1 MMQVMNILNSSVQLK
16 NNGKMLNKKVSDFK
30 DIIKNIKNSA
40 IKSDGKNVDGSAPL
54 DDKQIS
60 DMIAMILNL
69 INNSFNLNL
78 SANQDNLES
87 LKESILNQLNNMIT
101 SQNGAKINLSKLAE
115 IITKTL
121 NDKYNLNID
130 ANEVLKALKN
140 VDLSKMK
147 SDVITLDVNNTAK
160 DDVINK
166 SNQSSGD
173 VDVQK
178 QLTTINDN
186 GNAKSSTNAYDSKMV
201 VDTKV
206 EVKNGNLSQNEN
218 QSQNDNLNG
227 TQKDANLEISNK
239 ALSKKLDNTS
249 QQINDSKLMEA
260 KSDNLIAFNTV
271 QSKQVTALEGNIDS
285 KNNVQINDIIDQIV
299 KNVNIT
305 KTETE
310 SNIKIQLKPD
320 FLGNLEINIKSV
332 DGSLTANI
340 LTDNEKVKHQ
350 IEANLNILNNQLE
363 SKGIKID
370 SFNVSIDR
378 NMQFASQY
386 SGQED
391 SSQKYKSPNNSKMR
405 INYEDYDDADFQ
417 TQTYSTLNSI
427 SNDHVD
433 VVV

>member
-1 MMQVMNILNSSVQLK
+1 MNILNSSVQVK
-16 NNGKMLNKKVSDFK
+16 NDGKTPSKKSSDFK

-40 IKSDGKNVDGSAPL
+40 IKSDGKNLDDNMSL

-60 DMIAMILNL
+60 DIISMILNL
-69 INNSFNLNL
+69 ISNNLHLNV

-87 LKESILNQLNNMIT
+87 LKESILNQLNTIIA
-101 SQNGAKINLSKLAE
+101 SQNESKINLNKLAE

-130 ANEVLKALKN
+130 ANEVLNVLKN
-140 VDLSKMK
+140 VDLSKMG
-147 SDVITLDVNNTAK
+147 SDVITLNVNSTTKNDAI
-160 DDVINK
+160 DK
-166 SNQSSGD
+166 SNQSLGD
-173 VDVQK
+173 DGGQK
-178 QLTTINDN
+178 QLATISYS
-186 GNAKSSTNAYDSKMV
+186 GSVKSSVNAYDAKTV
-201 VDTKV
+201 ADTKV
-206 EVKNGNLSQNEN
+206 ETKNGNLSQNEN
-218 QSQNDNLNG
+218 QSQNDDLNG

-239 ALSKKLDNTS
+239 LFSKKADDAY
-249 QQINDSKLMEA
+249 QQINDSKSIET
-260 KSDNLIAFNTV
+260 KVDNLIAFNTV
-271 QSKQVTALEGNIDS
+271 QSKQAVALEGNTDS
-285 KNNVQINDIIDQIV
+285 KNSVQINDIIDQIV

-305 KTETE
+305 KTDTE

-391 SSQKYKSPNNSKMR
+391 SSQRYKSPNNSKVR
-405 INYEDYDDADFQ
+405 INYEDYDDAELQ

>member
-1 MMQVMNILNSSVQLK
+1 VVQVMNILSSFVQVK
-16 NNGKMLNKKVSDFK
+16 NDDKTLNKKVSDFK

-40 IKSDGKNVDGSAPL
+40 SKRDGKSIDGSTPL

-69 INNSFNLNL
+69 INNSFHLNL
-78 SANQDNLES
+78 SASQDNLES
-87 LKESILNQLNNMIT
+87 LKESILNQLDNIIA
-101 SQNGAKINLSKLAE
+101 SQNGTKINLSKLVE
-115 IITKTL
+115 IIIKTL
-121 NDKYNLNID
+121 NDKYNLKID
-130 ANEVLKALKN
+130 ANDVLNALKN
-140 VDLSKMK
+140 VDLTKLK
-147 SDVITLDVNNTAK
+147 SDVIMLDANSITK
-160 DDVINK
+160 DDVMNE
-166 SNQSSGD
+166 SNQSSSD

-178 QLTTINDN
+178 QLTTINDSRS
-186 GNAKSSTNAYDSKMV
+186 AKSSTNAYDSKMV

-206 EVKNGNLSQNEN
+206 EVKNGNLSQNE
-218 QSQNDNLNG
+218 SQNDNLNG
-227 TQKDANLEISNK
+227 TQKDANFEISNK
-239 ALSKKLDNTS
+239 ILSKKSDNTS
-249 QQINDSKLMEA
+249 QQINDGTLVET
-260 KSDNLIAFNTV
+260 KSDNLIAFNAV
-271 QSKQVTALEGNIDS
+271 QSKQVAALEGNIDS

-305 KTETE
+305 KTDTE

-391 SSQKYKSPNNSKMR
+391 SSQRYKSPNNSKVR
-405 INYEDYDDADFQ
+405 VNYEDYDGADFQ
-417 TQTYSTLNSI
+417 TQTYSRLNSI

>member
-1 MMQVMNILNSSVQLK
+1 MVQVMNILSSFVQVK
-16 NNGKMLNKKVSDFK
+16 NDDKTLNKKVSDFK

-40 IKSDGKNVDGSAPL
+40 SKRDGKSIDGSTPL

-69 INNSFNLNL
+69 INNSFHLNL
-78 SANQDNLES
+78 SASQDNLES
-87 LKESILNQLNNMIT
+87 LKESILNQLDNIIA
-101 SQNGAKINLSKLAE
+101 SQNGTKINLSKLVE
-115 IITKTL
+115 IIIKTL
-121 NDKYNLNID
+121 NDKYNLKID
-130 ANEVLKALKN
+130 ANDVLNALKN
-140 VDLSKMK
+140 VDLTKLK
-147 SDVITLDVNNTAK
+147 SDVIMLDANSITK
-160 DDVINK
+160 DDVMNE
-166 SNQSSGD
+166 SNQSSSD

-186 GNAKSSTNAYDSKMV
+186 GNARSSTNAYDSKMV

-206 EVKNGNLSQNEN
+206 EVKNGNLSQNES

-227 TQKDANLEISNK
+227 TQKDANFEISNK
-239 ALSKKLDNTS
+239 ILSKKSDNTS
-249 QQINDSKLMEA
+249 QQINDGTLVET
-260 KSDNLIAFNTV
+260 KSDNLIAFNAV
-271 QSKQVTALEGNIDS
+271 QSKQVAALEGNIDS

-305 KTETE
+305 KTDTE

-391 SSQKYKSPNNSKMR
+391 SSQRYKSPNNSKVH

-417 TQTYSTLNSI
+417 TQTYSRLNSI